1 MPTRDEV
8 RGILPELELI
18 KDEALREKTIDVWID
33 AMETGGWEVA
43 DMPDIPFTLLIEDTD
58 LSLVDHTRVV
68 TQTAIAIA

>member
-18 KDEALREKTIDVWID
+18 EDEQLREKTIDVWID

-43 DMPDIPFTLLIEDTD
+43 DMPDIPFTLLIQDTD
-58 LSLVDHTRVV
+58 NV
-68 TQTAIAIA
+68 QTSHSNLAFV